1 MARFCGLEY
10 LNFIWRRCS
19 RVALL
24 EVSVFDR
31 DDGIGALRQLCAGH
45 DARGF
50 TLRKRNYRVRSCGY
64 IGDHAQAARR
74 SGRGV
79 YHIRSADGESVHGRV
94 VEEGQV
100 SRGGNILCK
109 HALCTLNQ
117 WQSLSCNG
125 VEVGKDALTRFSYAE
140 QRHVCLTAARL
151 YPTRRFAAP
160 SPFSKKMGR
169 VGEGPTPVLCAVLPL
184 HSANFQCA

>member
-24 EVSVFDR
+24 EVCVARR

-74 SGRGV
+74 SGRRV
-79 YHIRSADGESVHGRV
+79 YHIRGADGESVHGRV
-94 VEEGQV
+94 VEEGEGRR
-100 SRGGNILCK
+100 RGE
-109 HALCTLNQ
+109 TLWKQRVFTTNPGG
-117 WQSLSCNG
+117 G
-125 VEVGKDALTRFSYAE
+125 VG
-140 QRHVCLTAARL
+140 
-151 YPTRRFAAP
+151 
-160 SPFSKKMGR
+160 
-169 VGEGPTPVLCAVLPL
+169 
-184 HSANFQCA
+184 